1 MQKLSTK
8 FNYPNTA
15 IYKRI
20 RPHDQEAL
28 MTGMQDR
35 VNIWESI
42 NIVLYINR
50 SKKKKHTIIFIDSEK
65 SFEKVKYPL
74 MTKRNPLSTLEIE
87 RNFFNLMHPISNF
100 VFNSERLSAFALI
113 SGTKQGC
120 LLSPFLFNTVLE
132 VLATV
137 MRQEKEKKVI
147 QIGKEEIE
155 PSFVTGNVISHI

>member
-1 MQKLSTK
+1 
-8 FNYPNTA
+8 
-15 IYKRI
+15 
-20 RPHDQEAL
+20 
-28 MTGMQDR
+28 
-35 VNIWESI
+35 
-42 NIVLYINR
+42 
-50 SKKKKHTIIFIDSEK
+50 
-65 SFEKVKYPL
+65 